1 MIDLAAA
8 QRAVYE
14 ALRSAADA
22 PCFVRLCLDHGALWV
37 SDLPRRT
44 GRLVSAMAVLDALGV
59 RYETDPATGLWRLD
73 WTAESWR
80 DRLDR
85 LPACLP
91 ALPREEALHPAY
103 ALCRLLLL
111 HPAPLES
118 QPMAQVR
125 EVVKLA
131 AGAPGPL
138 LSAVPALAGESARR
152 LRWASPWPKA
162 ADGCLRTGLHT
173 WTDNRGRRG

>member
-1 MIDLAAA
+1 MRPASCACA
-8 QRAVYE
+8 WTT
-14 ALRSAADA
+14 A
-22 PCFVRLCLDHGALWV
+22 PCGV

-111 HPAPLES
+111 HPA
-118 QPMAQVR
+118 
-125 EVVKLA
+125 
-131 AGAPGPL
+131 
-138 LSAVPALAGESARR
+138 R
-152 LRWASPWPKA
+152 LKASPW
-162 ADGCLRTGLHT
+162 
-173 WTDNRGRRG
+173 RRCGKW